1 MTRAELADEIA
12 IAAVYCAATGCDDS
26 RRGSVSRWLDT
37 RTNPLGDWHE
47 LVGYA
52 RGLLDGR
59 TTTSAVPTSSLPD
72 TDPGR
77 PMPEFW

>member
-1 MTRAELADEIA
+1 MTRAEIADEIA
-12 IAAVYCAATGCDDS
+12 RAAVECAATGCDDS
-26 RRGSVSRWLDT
+26 RRGNVSRWLDT

-52 RGLLDGR
+52 RGLLDARAAQNAPPG
-59 TTTSAVPTSSLPD
+59 PD
-72 TDPGR
+72 SDPGR